1 MFILYDLIK
10 DSLNTY
16 ALYVE
21 RQLMGSDTP
30 LVTLMVRM
38 FFLVLMPFFIL
49 IATPLLIIIVLLT
62 WVAAIT

>member
-30 LVTLMVRM
+30 MVTLLLRL
-38 FFLVLMPFFIL
+38 FFLIMLPFFIL
-49 IATPLLIIIVLLT
+49 IGATLLIVIVLLT

>member
-49 IATPLLIIIVLLT
+49 IAIPLLIIIVLLT